1 MAVAVFQTKQV
12 EGEVIFTARGSSV
25 RVEATFTKLPK
36 GEHGFHIHK
45 AGDLRGEGCSGAC
58 DHWNKG
64 PPQSHG
70 GAPGETHQR
79 HTGDLGN
86 IELLPASGTFKKTY
100 FLHRVAIPE
109 LWGRSVI
116 VHADPDDLGQ
126 GEEEDSHT
134 TGHSGKR
141 IACAI
146 IGRQMCSHHPPQL
159 QSASQPSQT
168 RKLRR

>member
-12 EGEVIFTARGSSV
+12 EGEVLFTAKGSSV
-25 RVEATFTKLPK
+25 RVEALFTKLPK
-36 GEHGFHIHK
+36 GQHGFHIHK
-45 AGDLRGEGCSGAC
+45 AGDLRGEGCKGAC

-64 PPQSHG
+64 RPQSHG

-86 IELLPASGTFKKTY
+86 IELPASGVLKKTY
-100 FLHRVAIPE
+100 MLSNVAISE

-116 VHADPDDLGQ
+116 VHADPDDLGH
-126 GEEEDSHT
+126 GNMEDSHT

-146 IGRQMCSHHPPQL
+146 IGRQMCHLPPQ
-159 QSASQPSQT
+159 QQASPLSQT